1 MELLK
6 NMADTLTEYKKS
18 VAHILSDE
26 PVPLLVTGLSH
37 IHKAHFLAALCYEK
51 LPSPVLVITESEASA
66 AKLTEDINT
75 MCGDTAAYQFPASD
89 LTLAD
94 TEAQS
99 QEYEYKRIETLSAA
113 LWARQ
118 GRQYPRL
125 KRRYS
130 STVPKDKNLLTFSGF
145 ADWWREETNYG
156 KTIFLSEPQFW
167 VNLNRIKG
175 VNKNF
180 NLSVG
185 SEVELSN
192 NFGGRDGFYVIP
204 TLALK
209 WTLN

>member
-37 IHKAHFLAALCYEK
+37 IHKAHFLASLCYEK

-99 QEYEYKRIETLSAA
+99 Q
-113 LWARQ
+113 
-118 GRQYPRL
+118 
-125 KRRYS
+125 
-130 STVPKDKNLLTFSGF
+130 
-145 ADWWREETNYG
+145 
-156 KTIFLSEPQFW
+156 
-167 VNLNRIKG
+167 G
-175 VNKNF
+175 VR
-180 NLSVG
+180 V
-185 SEVELSN
+185 
-192 NFGGRDGFYVIP
+192 
-204 TLALK
+204 
-209 WTLN
+209 